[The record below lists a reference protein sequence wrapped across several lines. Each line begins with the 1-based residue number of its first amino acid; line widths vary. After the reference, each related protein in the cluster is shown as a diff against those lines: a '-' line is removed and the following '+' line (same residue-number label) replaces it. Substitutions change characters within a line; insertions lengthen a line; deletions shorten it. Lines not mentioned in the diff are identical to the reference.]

1 VRLPAAAGPAI
12 ILVPRELLT
21 MPAYPDRIRQLTAA
35 MPGHDLQAVVLLP
48 GPNLRY
54 YTGLSFH
61 LMGRPTLAL
70 IAADQPPLLLVPELE
85 RSKAEGNPI
94 GATVLTYGEDLES
107 RQAAFHR
114 AAQAIGLARRRVG
127 VEPLRMRWLEERLLE
142 EAAPGIRLTSAD
154 GALEPLRAEK
164 SPEELAAIRRA
175 VAVAE
180 AALTETIPQ
189 IRSGVSE
196 LDLAAELVL
205 RLLGAGSESELPFAP
220 IVASGPN
227 TALPHAVPTSRTLQP
242 GDLVILDWGATVD
255 GYISDLTRT
264 FAIGRVD
271 PELQQVHAIV
281 AEANGAGRSAAGPG
295 VACRAV
301 DGAAR
306 SVIEAAG
313 YGAAFVHR
321 TGHGIGLEAHE
332 APYLRSD
339 NEALL
344 RPGMTFTVEPG
355 IYLPGR
361 GGARVEDN
369 IVVTEGGAETLSS
382 LPRELRVLE

>member
-1 VRLPAAAGPAI
+1 
-12 ILVPRELLT
+12 
-21 MPAYPDRIRQLTAA
+21 
-35 MPGHDLQAVVLLP
+35 
-48 GPNLRY
+48 
-54 YTGLSFH
+54 
-61 LMGRPTLAL
+61 
-70 IAADQPPLLLVPELE
+70 
-85 RSKAEGNPI
+85 
-94 GATVLTYGEDLES
+94 
-107 RQAAFHR
+107 
-114 AAQAIGLARRRVG
+114 
-127 VEPLRMRWLEERLLE
+127 MRWLDEQFGRGRS
-142 EAAPGIRLTSAD
+142 GISLSSAE

-164 SPEELAAIRRA
+164 SPTSWMRSGEPSPWPAA
-175 VAVAE
+175 V
-180 AALTETIPQ
+180 TETILTFA
-189 IRSGVSE
+189 RVSE

-205 RLLGAGSESELPFAP
+205 QLRAGSESELPSP
-220 IVASGPN
+220 RSSSRPKHS
-227 TALPHAVPTSRTLQP
+227 LPHAVPTSRALQP

-271 PELQQVHAIV
+271 PELQQIHAIV
-281 AEANGAGRSAAGPG
+281 AEANAAGRAAAGPG

-301 DGAAR
+301 DSAAR
-306 SVIEAAG
+306 SVIEASG

-339 NEALL
+339 NEAGL

-369 IVVTEGGAETLSS
+369 IVVSERGAETLSN
-382 LPRELRVLE
+382 LPRDLRVVA